1 MEPVSLA
8 VKGISVLLSLGRA
21 FHQRRRKLR
30 VTVHRGYFVEPASNS
45 STPITASPPVTGAGS
60 ADGAIESSAEY
71 FFIKMTNL
79 SPQRELEVTHL
90 WFETQPR
97 YDYMSTERPPPFRLR
112 SDETVEV
119 WVAVS
124 EVARHDKLEYQA
136 RARLSNGKVVKSRV
150 DRKMPPTGL
159 TAGRGI
165 P

>member
-1 MEPVSLA
+1 MEPLSLA
-8 VKGISVLLSLGRA
+8 VKGASVLLSLGRA

-30 VTVHRGYFVEPASNS
+30 VTVHRGYFVRPASNA
-45 STPITASPPVTGAGS
+45 STPITASPPVTGVGS
-60 ADGAIESSAEY
+60 IEDAIEASPEH

-112 SDETVEV
+112 PDETVEV

-124 EVARHDKLEYQA
+124 GVAHRDKLEYQV
-136 RARLSNGKVVKSRV
+136 RVRLSSGKIVKSRV
-150 DRKMPPTGL
+150 DRKMPPVGRV
-159 TAGRGI
+159 AGGGI
-165 P
+165 S